1 MVTVVLCRYFS
12 FFLLAR
18 IFSREIDYLAFSF
31 PCKGPVAVDS
41 MYSILGLTQ
50 SGSSLRA
57 AGVLHVRLP
66 LPSLMA
72 RHASRR
78 KKTQRGNRWG
88 TTAGSSPTPP
98 ASLLARGYASS
109 RRARFVGWGE
119 PVTDSPEVAA
129 VVSVIS
135 REPFH
140 MPSCGLLSLLPAW

>member
-31 PCKGPVAVDS
+31 PCNGPVAVDS

-57 AGVLHVRLP
+57 AGVLQVRLP